1 MKIGTI
7 FEATNKLGIT
17 YKYQLEDINPSC
29 KMREYVLN
37 NLTLDCVTEVEL
49 EWFNQRKIS
58 VKTYDENAV
67 ITGSRI
73 GENVQ
78 GSKVLY
84 ITYRISKEYAR
95 KNELYHR
102 DREIAIIMERA
113 SGDESA
119 EQISYALVG

>member
-7 FEATNKLGIT
+7 FEATDKLGRT
-17 YKYQLEDINPSC
+17 YKYQLDSINPSC

-49 EWFNQRKIS
+49 RWFNQRKIS

-73 GENVQ
+73 GENMQ

-84 ITYRISKEYAR
+84 IAYRISKEYAKENDLNYR
-95 KNELYHR
+95 N
-102 DREIAIIMERA
+102 REIAIIMERA
-113 SGDESA
+113 LGDESA
-119 EQISYALVG
+119 EQTSYALVS